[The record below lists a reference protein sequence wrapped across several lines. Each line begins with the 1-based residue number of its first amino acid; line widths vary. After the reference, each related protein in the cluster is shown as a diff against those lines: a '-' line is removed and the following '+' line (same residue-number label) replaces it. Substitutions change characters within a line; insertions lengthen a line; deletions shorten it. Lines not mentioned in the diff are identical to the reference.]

1 MCYTTNDSK
10 WHKKQQ
16 KAPVPIVCV
25 TSAAAAYVWNR
36 RKNPKISPRRSVW
49 MPMWWTTPCCCCCCC
64 YHCLAA
70 FQDQVTK
77 SQVPHWKMIHGTWR
91 IWETFQEYLKLIK
104 RKNHLKISLLK
115 IWNESIMDFFLWSK
129 DIPRRSN
136 SDRIL
141 VVHMDNPWD
150 KLLDSSDRWTAS
162 GKRQGFGVWKL
173 MTFPRCKLWMCH
185 DVPIYILWIY
195 IYT

>member
-1 MCYTTNDSK
+1 
-10 WHKKQQ
+10 
-16 KAPVPIVCV
+16 
-25 TSAAAAYVWNR
+25 
-36 RKNPKISPRRSVW
+36 
-49 MPMWWTTPCCCCCCC
+49 
-64 YHCLAA
+64 
-70 FQDQVTK
+70 
-77 SQVPHWKMIHGTWR
+77 
-91 IWETFQEYLKLIK
+91 LKLIK

-195 IYT
+195 IYIEIHNLTLYIYTIYIYIYICIYPISGSTHMVPFSYKSGCKAI